1 MGSRIRDSPS
11 KIIECFC
18 EVVIPRNG
26 NESAWIVQKFPD
38 SYNNDEV
45 LKSVPEFAYPCE
57 FTSTA
62 VQHFS
67 FVLTSIDSKWTF
79 GYCRHAPNSQTC
91 FVLLSYLPW
100 HETFY
105 KVLNQIAELANKKDS
120 SLMGHFLESLYN
132 TSVPEPGFQLKVV
145 YDTDKNPFQC
155 ACSDHTKLPSIP
167 ENRNLTEYFNA
178 VDATNMIVLFASML
192 HERRILITSRRL
204 SRLSACVQAA
214 NALIYPMEW
223 QHIYIP
229 VLPNHLLDYLSAP
242 MPFLIGV
249 PAVTLARVSKTELG
263 EVVILDVDNNKVETP
278 FKDVETLPSEIVMP
292 LKRSLRT
299 HHQTLG
305 DGVSQAFLRALVA
318 LMGGYREA
326 VRMEVGQRITF
337 DPDRFLQSRPA
348 SLRPFLERM
357 LQLQIFHQFIEG
369 RLQILNSCEVHNDIF
384 ELEVN
389 MFDDS
394 SNKQFKQ
401 HYKYWLANMKKEGGA
416 LLKSMKSKANPA
428 VRNAYKNVKDKGRK
442 AYTNIQGKIANMQ
455 KGTQDDMALSR
466 RDSSQPWSA
475 PASPTMGRVRPA
487 TTFQPM
493 HRNTTSL
500 VSPLK
505 MSSLET
511 SARTPVKSPT
521 EPSLD
526 VVAELS
532 EDTGSSGSFQ
542 RIDMDLMGDLQE
554 IFSRCS
560 TTNLQVQPSQ
570 VNQLVSPQVPPE
582 KQAFSDPSLH
592 KVPLAPPPRKAP
604 RNTSRPSP
612 SSDAPLIRLDS
623 QENDDELANHQPPA
637 TAKGVS
643 VLPPLPAQLVHT
655 TQPAVQAIQP
665 GMQTVQPLVSTVQP
679 AIPMIPPRG
688 QAASNQLPLAANS
701 AAFAAHSYAPSPY
714 SNLQRRFQAVPYMG
728 APHPSFATNPFLR
741 MPWTPP
747 ATPPVT
753 PPVTSRPPMVPVS
766 QPAPSPVFPK
776 QQDPFADLIDL

>member
-1 MGSRIRDSPS
+1 MGSRIRECPAT
-11 KIIECFC
+11 IIECFC
-18 EVVIPRNG
+18 EVVIPSSG
-26 NESAWIVQKFPD
+26 NESAWILQKFPET
-38 SYNNDEV
+38 YNNEEM

-57 FTSTA
+57 FSSAA

-132 TSVPEPGFQLKVV
+132 SQVPEPGFQLRVV

-155 ACSDHTKLPSIP
+155 DCSDHTKLPSIP

-223 QHIYIP
+223 QHIFIP

-249 PAVTLARVSKTELG
+249 PDVTLARVSKSELG
-263 EVVILDVDNNKVETP
+263 EVVILDVDNNKVESP
-278 FKDVETLPSEIVMP
+278 FKDVETLPSEIVSP

-326 VRMEVGQRITF
+326 LRVQVGERITF
-337 DPDRFLQSRPA
+337 EPDRFLQSRPA

-369 RLQILNSCEVHNDIF
+369 RLQILNSGKVNNDIF

-442 AYTNIQGKIANMQ
+442 AYTNIQGRIAGMQ

-466 RDSSQPWSA
+466 RDSGQPRSA
-475 PASPTMGRVRPA
+475 PASPTMDRKRPV
-487 TTFQPM
+487 TFQPL
-493 HRNTTSL
+493 HRSTVGL
-500 VSPLK
+500 VSPLRT
-505 MSSLET
+505 SALET
-511 SARTPVKSPT
+511 SGRAPVKSPT
-521 EPSLD
+521 EPALD
-526 VVAELS
+526 AVAEQS
-532 EDTGSSGSFQ
+532 DETVSGGSLQ
-542 RIDMDLMGDLQE
+542 RIDLDLMGDLQE
-554 IFSRCS
+554 FFSQCA
-560 TTNLQVQPSQ
+560 TTASLQIQPSQ
-570 VNQLVSPQVPPE
+570 MSQRVSPQAPPE

-592 KVPLAPPPRKAP
+592 KVPLAPPPRKAS
-604 RNTSRPSP
+604 RNASRPPPP
-612 SSDAPLIRLDS
+612 SSEEPLIHLDS
-623 QENDDELANHQPPA
+623 QDNEDSEPANHKP
-637 TAKGVS
+637 GVPLENRP
-643 VLPPLPAQLVHT
+643 VLRRLPVELMQAT
-655 TQPAVQAIQP
+655 TQPAMQMAQQPPLVPMPPRVQAPSLQP
-665 GMQTVQPLVSTVQP
+665 GSLPIMGNLLPFTARPF
-679 AIPMIPPRG
+679 APP
-688 QAASNQLPLAANS
+688 
-701 AAFAAHSYAPSPY
+701 PY

-728 APHPSFATNPFLR
+728 APHPRAWAPHSTNPFLR

-753 PPVTSRPPMVPVS
+753 PPVASRPPMVVPIS
-766 QPAPSPVFPK
+766 QPAPSSVFPK
-776 QQDPFADLIDL
+776 QQDPCADLIDL